1 MHLSVHYCIIL
12 QELMEKCKKGLE
24 KAREKPNQEKQM
36 KIKLAESRR
45 NIARQPSEVE
55 VLKNQLVQLT
65 QEVTQLQQLEK
76 KLDKAERALAFS
88 SPRKRKKIDELGVK
102 QKAERIARLEK
113 HIGESMEIRPKTPEN
128 DVEVALFIKN
138 AYRLTEFQYKGLQ
151 KFAVNWSPL
160 HHVKQR
166 EKDLIEAAGG
176 LDTTEASVGW
186 TNPAMAFGLYVQR
199 LVETAWSTRMPDA
212 VDVVIVADGGGDG
225 AANMVKMG
233 LFIPTGVPAPQSP
246 FNVLLL
252 SAYTGKESREN
263 LITFCEKGL
272 DFLNRLCKDKK
283 FAVAGRRNACRVL
296 LCSDLKVVPLIL
308 GIKAAGATQFCLNCT
323 VERAEHKRAMTTDA
337 GKRTY
342 RDPLV
347 SLLQEDVVCP
357 PLHCLQGLTN
367 SLAEEM
373 KKDNPDEWKAV
384 CDDLNI
390 ALSHLSKLML
400 NGRDGRRLVKSLA
413 ENGNPQ
419 FAIFSDVFSSLDRI
433 YEWATIDVH
442 GQDNFTKAGIERD
455 ILLLSNAWRH
465 SGLRAINKLHLL
477 EAHVA
482 DFVTLHGSWGLYG
495 EQGLESLHHIG
506 NVASARCFG
515 KNSESEVERSERIA
529 TQSGWSWRTRGIGRD
544 QLDLTNH
551 RGADGPNVSHLR
563 IN

>member
-1 MHLSVHYCIIL
+1 MDESMEPGPSRCDPNIDSAAMDVSSEK
-12 QELMEKCKKGLE
+12 ELMEKRKKGLE
-24 KAREKPNQEKQM
+24 KAREKLNQRKQM
-36 KIKLAESRR
+36 KIKLAGSRR

-65 QEVTQLQQLEK
+65 QENTQLRLRNSEMEKQLE
-76 KLDKAERALAFS
+76 KAERALALS
-88 SPRKRKKIDELGVK
+88 SPRKRRKIDELGVK
-102 QKAERIARLEK
+102 QKAERIGRLEK
-113 HIGESMEIRPKTPEN
+113 HIGDAVEIRPKTPEN
-128 DVEVALFIKN
+128 DVELALFLKN
-138 AYRLTEFQYKGLQ
+138 AYRLTEFQYQGLQ

-186 TNPAMAFGLYVQR
+186 TNPSMAFGLYVQR

-225 AANMVKMG
+225 AANLVKMG
-233 LFIPTGVPAPQSP
+233 LFIPTGVPAPQIP
-246 FNVLLL
+246 YNVLLL

-272 DFLNRLCKDKK
+272 DFLNRLCKDKR
-283 FAVAGRRNACRVL
+283 FEVDGRQIACRVL
-296 LCSDLKVVPLIL
+296 LCSNLNVVPVIL
-308 GIKAAGATQFCLNCT
+308 GIKAATQFCPNCT

-342 RDPLV
+342 RDSLI

-367 SLAEEM
+367 TLAEEM
-373 KKDNPDEWKAV
+373 KKNNPDEWNAV

-390 ALSHLSKLML
+390 EPSHLSKSML

-433 YEWATIDVH
+433 YGWATVGVH
-442 GQDNFTKAGIERD
+442 GQDDPTKASIERD
-455 ILLLSNAWRH
+455 IFLLSNAWRH
-465 SGLRAINKLHLL
+465 SGLPAINKLHLL

-482 DFVTLHGSWGLYG
+482 DFVTSHGSWGLYG
-495 EQGLESLHHIG
+495 EQGLESLHHVG
-506 NVASARCFG
+506 NVASARGFG
-515 KNSESEVERSERIA
+515 KNSDVKAKFFFKSQFFSMLSRRFD
-529 TQSGWSWRTRGIGRD
+529 T
-544 QLDLTNH
+544 
-551 RGADGPNVSHLR
+551 
-563 IN
+563 